1 MGTLMKG
8 PMPSSTPQHGGQSSG
23 QLSDPLSGQR
33 SGPKSASK
41 VAVAKVVP
49 LRPAPVLAPGRADDV
64 IAFYAEFPDRWRAF
78 LHAHFRD
85 YRHVSFFFGV
95 TEKAAQKWWDGIG
108 GVNAGKMAYA
118 CATIPTAPQ
127 WLYAAE

>member
-1 MGTLMKG
+1 M
-8 PMPSSTPQHGGQSSG
+8 
-23 QLSDPLSGQR
+23 
-33 SGPKSASK
+33 
-41 VAVAKVVP
+41 P
-49 LRPAPVLAPGRADDV
+49 LRPTPALAPGRVDDV

-85 YRHVSFFFGV
+85 YRHVSAFFGV

>member
-1 MGTLMKG
+1 MRG
-8 PMPSSTPQHGGQSSG
+8 PMPCPTPKAGGQSSG
-23 QLSDPLSGQR
+23 QLSGQR
-33 SGPKSASK
+33 SAGASGDCRI
-41 VAVAKVVP
+41 VP
-49 LRPAPVLAPGRADDV
+49 LRPTPALAPGRVDDV

-85 YRHVSFFFGV
+85 YRHVSAFFGV